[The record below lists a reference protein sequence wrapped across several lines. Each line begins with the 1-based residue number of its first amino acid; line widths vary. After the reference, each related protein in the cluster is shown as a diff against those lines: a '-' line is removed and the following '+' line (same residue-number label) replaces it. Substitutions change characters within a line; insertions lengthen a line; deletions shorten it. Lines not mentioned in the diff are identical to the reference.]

1 MTQIPKGVGII
12 ASLHAFSSLF
22 LLVHVLISIPFVIAT
37 FFSDAGLGFL
47 ATFETFWDW
56 IMVGIHA
63 SIAASLIARKS
74 GARIFV
80 IIMASVGLIFAII
93 NILSGNMFAIFSL
106 IMSAVVIG
114 YMKKDHVKAWLNDTT
129 L

>member
-1 MTQIPKGVGII
+1 
-12 ASLHAFSSLF
+12 
-22 LLVHVLISIPFVIAT
+22 
-37 FFSDAGLGFL
+37 
-47 ATFETFWDW
+47 
-56 IMVGIHA
+56 MVCIHA

-74 GARIFV
+74 GVRTFV

-106 IMSAVVIG
+106 IMSAIVIG
-114 YMKKDHVKAWLNDTT
+114 YMRKDHVKAWLNDTT

>member
-37 FFSDAGLGFL
+37 FFSDTGLGFL

-56 IMVGIHA
+56 MMVGIHA

-74 GARIFV
+74 WCKNIRHCYGKYWIDLCNYQHSIWKYVCNIF
-80 IIMASVGLIFAII
+80 I
-93 NILSGNMFAIFSL
+93 NYECNCNCIHEKRPCQSM
-106 IMSAVVIG
+106 
-114 YMKKDHVKAWLNDTT
+114 VK
-129 L
+129 